1 MLLTML
7 VLAFASPAPAAPAV
21 VATPTPAFR
30 VPVEYVA
37 GRIMAMP
44 RTADGQVLRLWV
56 DTGGGGGAGMYLLTD
71 AAAARLKLSTS
82 EVQLN
87 GHAVH
92 VTELPRFAPGMGVPP
107 PAGAYAKAMLVPA
120 AGLNGPGDATRYD
133 GMLGAGYL
141 PGRPDRP
148 ARVWTFDYPGQS
160 LILEAAGWKPALA
173 ARTVPLGFPVDAQGR
188 RQSGFARI
196 VVQLAGHPLDML
208 LDTGATGYPTPAAMT
223 AEGGAATVRAT
234 SFITTS
240 QFDQWQRAHPQWRVL
255 HDADRLSIKGKKMRA
270 IEVPAVEI
278 AGWRTG
284 PVWFTE
290 RPDTNFHDFMSSMM
304 DRQVEGA
311 VGGNLLRHFVMSVDY
326 GQGTAWLRCVR
337 DCAAAPAGERTSS
350 P

>member
-1 MLLTML
+1 MLLPML
-7 VLAFASPAPAAPAV
+7 VLAFASAAPAARAPMTASAV
-21 VATPTPAFR
+21 R
-30 VPVEYVA
+30 VPVQYVA

-71 AAAARLKLSTS
+71 AAATRLKLSTS
-82 EVQLN
+82 EVKLGGQ
-87 GHAVH
+87 AVQ
-92 VTELPRFAPGMGVPP
+92 VTELPRFVPGMGVPP

-141 PGRPDRP
+141 PGSPDRP
-148 ARVWTFDYPGQS
+148 ARIWTFDYPGQPMT
-160 LILEAAGWKPALA
+160 LEAAGWTPAVA
-173 ARTVPLGFPVDAQGR
+173 ARAAPLGFPADAQGR

-196 VVQLAGHPLDML
+196 VVRVAGHPLNML
-208 LDTGATGYPTPAAMT
+208 LDTGATGYPTPAAVT
-223 AEGGAATVRAT
+223 TEGGAATVRAT

-240 QFDQWQRAHPQWRVL
+240 QFDRWHRAHPHWRVL

-284 PVWFTE
+284 PIWFTE

-311 VGGNLLRHFVMSVDY
+311 VGGNLLQHFVMSVDY
-326 GQGTAWLRCVR
+326 GKSTAWFRCVR
-337 DCAAAPAGERTSS
+337 GCAAAPAGGRPLS